1 MAVRDCDMFLLILLL
16 LSVALTPV
24 QPLLGNHPD
33 EAEVGSGCEDA
44 ENYFDNIEVDDE
56 DYYES
61 EEEGS
66 ADQFETLIR
75 GPPVFTDSGEDDL
88 SDGISP
94 DLLHEDQTNDKGDRT
109 PQSTGKIIPE
119 SLVIKNRTHGR
130 LNGKLIIT
138 NNLDQEQ
145 PGPELFFEDEEE
157 QKPSEEEIIVKE
169 IPVESLGSK
178 MSVSVLDIIMIIVI
192 HYAL

>member
-1 MAVRDCDMFLLILLL
+1 MFLLILLL
-16 LSVALTPV
+16 SLALTPD
-24 QPLLGNHPD
+24 QFLLGNHPD

-94 DLLHEDQTNDKGDRT
+94 DLLHKDQTNDEGDRT
-109 PQSTGKIIPE
+109 PPPQSTGKIIPE

-130 LNGKLIIT
+130 LNGKLIIS

-157 QKPSEEEIIVKE
+157 QKR
-169 IPVESLGSK
+169 
-178 MSVSVLDIIMIIVI
+178 
-192 HYAL
+192 